1 MVKKLLVPLWSIL
14 FCAGLFLSPVP
25 ARSATLQVFSN
36 LDRAGEQKVPAVV
49 WQFKPAPPSVP
60 EKANLT
66 AEEERVVSLVNQE
79 RSKAGRPALQAD
91 DRLLALARER
101 ARELAEKGYNSS
113 PLARVLK
120 TAGIDY
126 LYARQSTVMAPSVDS
141 ALKAL
146 TGYAASRQEM
156 LSTRYERIGAGIA
169 RKGSQLYIVQ
179 ITTGGG
185 DEVQSQPAP
194 QPVPEPE
201 PQPAPQPQP
210 QPAPQPG
217 PEPAPQ
223 PEPKPAPRPVSGLTA
238 DEQQMVDLVNRERAK
253 NGLAPLKVDPDLVK
267 VARLKAEDMV
277 KNNYFSHTS
286 PTYGSPFDML
296 HQFGI
301 SYSYAGENLAGA
313 PTVESAHTNLMN
325 SPGHRAN
332 ILNPNFTRIGIGVVA
347 GSPYGKIFV
356 QEFIG

>member
-1 MVKKLLVPLWSIL
+1 MVKKLLVPLLSIL
-14 FCAGLFLSPVP
+14 FCAGLFLSPAP
-25 ARSATLQVFSN
+25 ARSAPWRVSSY
-36 LDRAGEQKVPAVV
+36 LDSAGEQKVPAVV
-49 WQFKPAPPSVP
+49 WQFKPAP
-60 EKANLT
+60 ANPA
-66 AEEERVVSLVNQE
+66 AEEKQVVSLVNQE
-79 RSKAGRPALQAD
+79 RSKAGRPVLQAD
-91 DRLLALARER
+91 DRLFALARER

-113 PLARVLK
+113 SLAQVLK

-126 LYARQSTVMAPSVDS
+126 LYAGQSTVLAPSVDS

-146 TGYAASRQEM
+146 TGSAASRQEM
-156 LSTRYERIGAGIA
+156 LSARYERIGAGIA
-169 RKGSQLYIVQ
+169 RQGSRLYIVQ

-185 DEVQSQPAP
+185 DEVRSRPAPNPEP
-194 QPVPEPE
+194 QPVPQPEPQPV
-201 PQPAPQPQP
+201 PQPAPQ
-210 QPAPQPG
+210 
-217 PEPAPQ
+217 
-223 PEPKPAPRPVSGLTA
+223 PVSGLTA
-238 DEQQMVDLVNRERAK
+238 DERQMVDLVNRERAK
-253 NGLAPLKVDPDLVK
+253 NGLPPLKVNPDLVK

-286 PTYGSPFDML
+286 PTYGSPFDMMR
-296 HQFGI
+296 QFGI